1 MNNQHDKD
9 QMMVAHICQTLDQQ
23 CQQAHRFDT
32 QLEILAEQAQQQRQQ
47 ALANHH
53 RQAKKWWYVGGSL
66 AIAASL
72 MLVVLSPQQLQQV
85 NQVQTQENIV
95 LHVPVE
101 PQLLEDMDM
110 LLALGD

>member
-9 QMMVAHICQTLDQQ
+9 QMMVAHICQSLDKQ
-23 CQQAHRFDT
+23 CQQAHAFDA
-32 QLEILAEQAQQQRQQ
+32 QLEVLAQQAQQQRQQ
-47 ALANHH
+47 ALA
-53 RQAKKWWYVGGSL
+53 RQHEPKKWWYVGGGL

-72 MLVVLSPQQLQQV
+72 MLVVLSPQQLQRV
-85 NQVQTQENIV
+85 NQVPTKENIV
-95 LHVPVE
+95 LNVPVE